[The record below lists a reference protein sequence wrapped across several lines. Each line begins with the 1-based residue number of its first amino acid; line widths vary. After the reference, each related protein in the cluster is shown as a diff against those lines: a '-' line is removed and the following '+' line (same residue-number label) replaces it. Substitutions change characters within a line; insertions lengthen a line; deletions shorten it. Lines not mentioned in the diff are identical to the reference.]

1 MASIAQTWRRVT
13 RNDQL
18 LLFFLAVM
26 VGAAAGYGALLFR
39 LLTAAIQTLFLGDGT
54 EHVAGIAATLPW
66 WHVVLAPTA
75 GGLLIG
81 LLIRYVLPGRQPQ
94 GVAQVMEASAL
105 RSGRMPLGEGLAA
118 AFVSAASIGCGASV
132 GREGP
137 IVHLGATLA
146 SSVARRLQLSAA
158 LARTL
163 LGCGVAA
170 AIASAFNAPIAGVF
184 FALEVV
190 VGHYGLGAFSPVVIS
205 SVIGTVITRIHI
217 GPDAAFIL
225 PPQQVVSFLEIPA
238 FVLLGLV
245 GALAAI
251 ALMRA
256 IALVQAGHERL
267 GTPSWLRPAIAGLAT
282 SVIALQL
289 PEVLGVG
296 YEATDL
302 ALESSYEPQFLILL
316 ALAKAGAAARAAE
329 RGES

>member
-39 LLTAAIQTLFLGDGT
+39 LLTAAIQILFLGDGS
-54 EHVAGIAATLPW
+54 EHVASIAASLPW

-105 RSGRMPLGEGLAA
+105 RSGRMLLGEGLAA

-146 SSVARRLQLSAA
+146 SS
-158 LARTL
+158 LAP
-163 LGCGVAA
+163 A
-170 AIASAFNAPIAGVF
+170 ASARP
-184 FALEVV
+184 
-190 VGHYGLGAFSPVVIS
+190 
-205 SVIGTVITRIHI
+205 GTR
-217 GPDAAFIL
+217 
-225 PPQQVVSFLEIPA
+225 S
-238 FVLLGLV
+238 
-245 GALAAI
+245 
-251 ALMRA
+251 RA
-256 IALVQAGHERL
+256 
-267 GTPSWLRPAIAGLAT
+267 
-282 SVIALQL
+282 
-289 PEVLGVG
+289 
-296 YEATDL
+296 
-302 ALESSYEPQFLILL
+302 
-316 ALAKAGAAARAAE
+316 
-329 RGES
+329 